1 MSASKVAAVMG
12 TSPYESRF
20 SLWLRMHGDL
30 GPQEQTVTMARGHY
44 LEAAVVAWWRD
55 QHADGPW
62 LPGWD
67 LTTDAQCWL
76 HDTEPWIATPDRVID
91 CSQGELPLE
100 VKTAADSDEWGPD
113 GTDEIPAGYR
123 DQVQWQMHVMGAPR
137 CHVAVLLPYLEFRE
151 YVVAYDAARCAVIE
165 AEVRAFMASLD
176 TGERPDL
183 DAHGATYTALRAM
196 HPDINPETVEL
207 EYDVAA
213 AFCIAKAG
221 TKAAKAAD
229 IAATSAV
236 ADAMGNAQ
244 KATWAGLTIATRRA
258 KGEGAPYVT
267 AASNLPGSLDVKES
281 A

>member
-30 GPQEQTVTMARGHY
+30 GPQEQTDVMSRGHY
-44 LEAAVVAWWRD
+44 LEDAVVQWWQD
-55 QHADGPW
+55 QHHGIPVGPS
-62 LPGWD
+62 
-67 LTTDAQCWL
+67 ACWR
-76 HDTEPWIATPDRVID
+76 HDTEDWIATPDRVIED
-91 CSQGELPLE
+91 GVVLLPLE
-100 VKTAADSDEWGPD
+100 IKTSANDDPEWGAA
-113 GTDEIPAGYR
+113 GTDQIPSGYR

-151 YVVAYDAARCAVIE
+151 YVVTYDPARCEVIE
-165 AEVRAFMASLD
+165 AEVRGFMASLD

-207 EYDVAA
+207 DYDVAA

-244 KATWAGLTIATRRA
+244 KATWAGLTIATRRV
-258 KGEGAPYVT
+258 KGEGVPYVT
-267 AASNLPGSLDVKES
+267 AASNLPGTLDVKES